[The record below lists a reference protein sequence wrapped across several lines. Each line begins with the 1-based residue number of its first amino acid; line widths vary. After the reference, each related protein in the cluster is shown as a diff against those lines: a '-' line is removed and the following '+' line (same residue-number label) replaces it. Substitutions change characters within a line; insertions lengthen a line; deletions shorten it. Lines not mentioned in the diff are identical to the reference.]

1 MIHPCDLSAEM
12 AEEILGH
19 PRAHWAGNCHS
30 ISLAL
35 VRSRAVGIETG
46 TDGSPVCRVARG
58 TTLGV
63 AGQHSWVVFS
73 RDCYDPQALVLDLTL
88 WSYDPTAPL
97 IYRDR
102 AHERPHTPHG
112 SGSIY
117 TAGRPSSHGGEPIGL
132 TPTQPLSAEATTF
145 LDLFGPLDMHGWR
158 ELASA
163 PVGGWPAHE
172 LTTAMYQTDQV
183 RTLVPIDL
191 AGMRTDLNPAGLY
204 LASPPR

>member
-1 MIHPCDLSAEM
+1 MIHPSDLRAEM
-12 AEEILGH
+12 AEELLGS
-19 PRAHWAGNCHS
+19 PRADWARNCHAV
-30 ISLAL
+30 SLAL

-46 TDGSPVCRVARG
+46 DDGSPVCRVARG
-58 TTLGV
+58 SSPGV

-73 RDCYDPQALVLDLTL
+73 RDCYDPHALVLDLTL

-97 IYRDR
+97 IYCGR

-117 TAGRPSSHGGEPIGL
+117 TTARPSSHGGEPIRL
-132 TPTQPLSAEATTF
+132 TPTQPLSGEAKTF
-145 LDLFGPLDMHGWR
+145 LDMLGPLDVHGWR

-172 LTTAMYQTDQV
+172 LTTAMFQTDCL
-183 RTLVPIDL
+183 RPLVPIDL

-204 LASPPR
+204 LVTP